1 MSEKKGEL
9 MPNEQEPT
17 KELKSSCCNAQL
29 HAGFCSQIDTAPT
42 QFCDAC
48 KIRDKKAEEKYGK
61 LDSEDQNIAEQSFIW
76 H

>member
-1 MSEKKGEL
+1 MAS
-9 MPNEQEPT
+9 EQEPI

-42 QFCDAC
+42 LFCNAC
-48 KIRDKKAEEKYGK
+48 KIRDKKAEEKYQK
-61 LDSEDQNIAEQSFIW
+61 LDCKNQNIADQHFIW